1 MFEVGFTE
9 LLVIFVLALV
19 VLGPEKLPRVAAQV
33 GRWVGR
39 ARAMARQFKEQLEEE
54 VNVAEANKTKPAPAA
69 APPSSS
75 PAYDVPPESSVPP
88 DHATTAEATAAPS
101 DSAVRTEGHD
111 AGPPP
116 APEAEVYQPPAYA
129 TASNGAAPGPTGE
142 AVTSAV
148 KSPPSETASND
159 TAAPLQEPAL
169 RPGDVIT
176 STHER
181 GI

>member
-54 VNVAEANKTKPAPAA
+54 VNVAEANKTRPATP
-69 APPSSS
+69 PPSSS
-75 PAYDVPPESSVPP
+75 LDVPPESSVSP
-88 DHATTAEATAAPS
+88 DHSTTAESPATPA
-101 DSAVRTEGHD
+101 DSAARTEGHD
-111 AGPPP
+111 AGPSPE
-116 APEAEVYQPPAYA
+116 PEAEVYQPPAYA
-129 TASNGAAPGPTGE
+129 TAPSDAAHGPSSE
-142 AVTSAV
+142 PVASAV
-148 KSPPSETASND
+148 ESPPSETASND
-159 TAAPLQEPAL
+159 TAAPLPEPAL